1 MLYRTRKDFTAT
13 HTDCCTGSSG
23 FLTCS
28 MCCHHTMSNS
38 LHMSTSIMVQISQ
51 AISVACSCWLS
62 WCGNRLSRRQSHQ
75 LGQNHRNAPLH
86 IRLRHSISASPSG
99 AASDCHRCDYHFFA
113 HQVLTATCRGSL
125 LQSGLGKLATLPMH
139 TWFFLPMPAVHIW
152 HSTQVIPPQEML
164 RLFVVTSVFS
174 PAPTNCI
181 DK

>member
-13 HTDCCTGSSG
+13 HTDCCTGSLG

-28 MCCHHTMSNS
+28 MCYHHTISNS

-86 IRLRHSISASPSG
+86 IRLRHSIPASPSG
-99 AASDCHRCDYHFFA
+99 AASDCHHCDYHF
-113 HQVLTATCRGSL
+113 LPIRSL
-125 LQSGLGKLATLPMH
+125 LLRAEDPFYKVVCVSLPLCLCTHDSSCQCPLCISGIQHKLFH
-139 TWFFLPMPAVHIW
+139 HKK
-152 HSTQVIPPQEML
+152 
-164 RLFVVTSVFS
+164 
-174 PAPTNCI
+174 CC
-181 DK
+181 DC